1 MAKTVFRPFEIK
13 TIDEKVMFKLPH
25 NFEPEVEEV
34 PVIEEPVY
42 EGPTAEDLRREAE
55 EFKVQWEAEKQ
66 QMLAQAQAQAE
77 EIIANAEKSAFE
89 EVKRQTDQLQIV
101 KTTAETEAAEILR
114 KAQEESATMIAD
126 AEAQKQKIR
135 DEAYSAGF
143 TEGQEKGFAEGNME
157 AQRLIDRLHV
167 MLDRI
172 MDKREEILEGTEQQ
186 IVELVLLMT
195 RKVVKIISENQRNVV
210 MSNVLQALR
219 KVKGRGDVTVRVNLA
234 DVKLTTE
241 HTKEFMDAVE
251 NIQNISIVEDSTID
265 RGGCIVE
272 TDFGAIDARISS
284 QLAELEQKILEIS
297 PIKSVSKTSGLES
310 KS

>member
-1 MAKTVFRPFEIK
+1 MAKTVFRPHEIK

-25 NFEPEVEEV
+25 SFEPEVEEV
-34 PVIEEPVY
+34 PEIEEPVY
-42 EGPTAEDLRREAE
+42 EGPTADDLRREAE

-66 QMLAQAQAQAE
+66 QMLEKAQAAAD
-77 EIIANAEKSAFE
+77 EIVAKAEKAAFD
-89 EVKRQTDQLQIV
+89 EVKRQSDQAQVIR
-101 KTTAETEAAEILR
+101 TTAEQESAEMLR
-114 KAQEESATMIAD
+114 KAQEEAD
-126 AEAQKQKIR
+126 ALVADAQAERQRIT
-135 DEAYSAGF
+135 DDAYKAGF
-143 TEGQEKGFAEGNME
+143 DEGQEKGFAEGNME

-167 MLDRI
+167 IMDRI
-172 MDKREEILEGTEQQ
+172 MDKRQEILEETEQQ

-219 KVKGRGDVTVRVNLA
+219 KVRGRGDVTVRVNLA

-241 HTKEFMDAVE
+241 HTKEFMATVE
-251 NIQNISIVEDSTID
+251 NIQGITIVEDSSID

-284 QLAELEQKILEIS
+284 QLAELEQRILEIS
-297 PIKSVSKTSGLES
+297 PIKTVAKASGLEA

>member
-13 TIDEKVMFKLPH
+13 TIDEKLMFKLPH
-25 NFEPEVEEV
+25 SFEPEVEET
-34 PVIEEPVY
+34 PQIEEPVY
-42 EGPTAEDLRREAE
+42 EGPTAEELRREAE

-66 QMLAQAQAQAE
+66 AMMAEAQASANEIVAKAEQSALEEVSRQTEQAQGIKASAE
-77 EIIANAEKSAFE
+77 
-89 EVKRQTDQLQIV
+89 Q
-101 KTTAETEAAEILR
+101 EAAEILR
-114 KAQEESATMIAD
+114 KAQEEAASIVED
-126 AEAQKQKIR
+126 AQSQKQKIS
-135 DEAYSAGF
+135 DDAYKTGF
-143 TEGQEKGFAEGNME
+143 DEGQEKGYAEGNME

-167 MLDRI
+167 MLERI
-172 MDKREEILEGTEQQ
+172 MDKRQEILEGTEQQ

-195 RKVVKIISENQRNVV
+195 RKVVKVISENQRNVV

-219 KVKGRGDVTVRVNLA
+219 KVRGRGEVTVRVNMA
-234 DVKLTTE
+234 DVKLTTD
-241 HTKEFMDAVE
+241 HTKDFMSAVE
-251 NIQNISIVEDSTID
+251 GIKNITVVEDSSID

-297 PIKSVSKTSGLES
+297 PIKTMAKTSSLSS